1 MTGPTAGSTSNL
13 RPMPA
18 RSRRLAAFA
27 AALVLAAPGS
37 ALAQSAG
44 DEQYEDPFAPGQGQE
59 QEPAPTPEPAPAP
72 APAPDAAPA
81 PGAAPAPEAPA
92 PAAQSAAAAEQ
103 LPYTGAETGL
113 VALGGALLLAGGVV
127 LRVRLREQ
135 R

>member
-1 MTGPTAGSTSNL
+1 
-13 RPMPA
+13 MPA

-59 QEPAPTPEPAPAP
+59 QEPAPEPAPAPAP

-92 PAAQSAAAAEQ
+92 PTPAPAAQPAAAGEQ
-103 LPYTGAETGL
+103 LPYTGAETAL